1 MVVFQPLGSPLFLNR
16 LISPYND
23 FAVDS
28 CLSFRL
34 MSERGQSFIR
44 VVKQDADGALSEMA
58 FFSDNS
64 ALWKERRV
72 NISSG
77 NYSVIFEDSQLFYY
91 PYSYPRQNMYL
102 DDVKVMP
109 GYCQTPSESY
119 LIYTIM
125 HQY

>member
-1 MVVFQPLGSPLFLNR
+1 MVVFRPLGSPLFLNR

-28 CLSFRL
+28 CLSFGL

-44 VVKQDADGALSEMA
+44 VVQQDGDGALSEMA
-58 FFSDNS
+58 LFSDNS

-102 DDVKVMP
+102 DDVKVTP